1 MVPEFS
7 EWVKFIF
14 YQFIMN
20 LIHGFRPKFTKKSFF
35 LNSTFYKI
43 SYFVTFYPFEGFY
56 TERKENFCIFSIIK
70 TIHVFYISYGFW
82 E

>member
-1 MVPEFS
+1 
-7 EWVKFIF
+7 
-14 YQFIMN
+14 MN

-43 SYFVTFYPFEGFY
+43 SYFVTFYPLEGFY

-70 TIHVFYISYGFW
+70 IIHVFYISYGFW